1 MFLCLS
7 GIFAGTI
14 VETLVLLPSALIA
27 LLAGLAL
34 LQPILKFTSAM
45 LASDDA
51 QAGLLT
57 FMFTASGVS
66 LFGIGSAFWGVV
78 IGIAVHFLGR
88 SVVLF
93 LGGTNTREIEHSS
106 NNGC

>member
-1 MFLCLS
+1 M
-7 GIFAGTI
+7 GGVFAGTI
-14 VETLVLLPSALIA
+14 VEVLVLFPTALIT

-45 LASDDA
+45 LASDDS

-57 FMFTASGVS
+57 FLFTASDVS
-66 LFGIGSAFWGVV
+66 LFEIGSAFWGVV

-88 SVVLF
+88 SAALF
-93 LGGTNTREIEHSS
+93 SGDTNT
-106 NNGC
+106 

>member
-1 MFLCLS
+1 M
-7 GIFAGTI
+7 
-14 VETLVLLPSALIA
+14 PSALIA

-45 LASDDA
+45 LASDDV

-66 LFGIGSAFWGVV
+66 VFGIGAAFWGVV
-78 IGIAVHFLGR
+78 VGIAVHFLTKI
-88 SVVLF
+88 VMALK
-93 LGGTNTREIEHSS
+93 
-106 NNGC
+106 NGSKT